1 VHDVFAHDIQ
11 YAICRT
17 ADMQREQRIREITL
31 LQNRI
36 AHATREL
43 ETSNQLEM
51 ERVAV
56 ELELRRKCVLMA
68 AVHSHL
74 PQWFTATDTECNG
87 CLQ

>member
-1 VHDVFAHDIQ
+1 MLKRIGAAFMLSMKCSPTTF
-11 YAICRT
+11 AICRT

-51 ERVAV
+51 ERVAI

-68 AVHSHL
+68 AVRGHL
-74 PQWFTATDTECNG
+74 PPIHG
-87 CLQ
+87 H